1 MADIFET
8 TLPLTAPTTE
18 RLEQMKALILEALE
32 DDQLTRTEM
41 KGLRDARVKL
51 GLSVEEVRSLRR
63 EIYSQALERCNAD
76 NVLSKDEVELL
87 NRIMLYFNAQP

>member
-1 MADIFET
+1 MADLFET
-8 TLPLTAPTTE
+8 TLPLSAPTE
-18 RLEQMKALILEALE
+18 QRLEQMKELILEALE

-63 EIYSQALERCNAD
+63 EIYNQALKRTQEDNA
-76 NVLSKDEVELL
+76 LSKTEVELL
-87 NRIMLYFNAQP
+87 NRIMLYFDAQP

>member
-1 MADIFET
+1 MADLFET
-8 TLPLTAPTTE
+8 TLPLSAPTQE

-63 EIYSQALERCNAD
+63 EIYNQALERCNAD

-87 NRIMLYFNAQP
+87 NRIMVYFNAQP